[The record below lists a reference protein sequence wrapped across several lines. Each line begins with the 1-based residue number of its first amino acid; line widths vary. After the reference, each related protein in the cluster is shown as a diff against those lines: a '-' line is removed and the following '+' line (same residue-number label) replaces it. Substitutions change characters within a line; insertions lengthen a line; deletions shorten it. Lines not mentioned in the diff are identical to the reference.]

1 MLNVGDFAGEFQIL
15 DITGQERTLEE
26 LLATDPVVLAF
37 FKVSCPTCQLTLPFL
52 ERFYSQRQLVYSV
65 SQDDVRSTQ
74 AFADRFRLTM
84 PMLIDDPKR
93 GYPVSNA
100 FGITNV
106 PSMFQIEK
114 DHRISWA
121 SAGFVKKDLEAL
133 GHMHHIGMFH
143 VDDDVPA
150 ARHG

>member
-1 MLNVGDFAGEFQIL
+1 MLKVGDFANEFEIRE
-15 DITGQERTLEE
+15 ITGQARTLDE
-26 LLATDPVVLAF
+26 LLAAEPVVLAF
-37 FKVSCPTCQLTLPFL
+37 VKFSCPTCQLTLPFL
-52 ERFYSQRQLVYSV
+52 ERFYSQRQLVYCV

-74 AFADRFRLTM
+74 TFADRFRLTM
-84 PMLIDDPKR
+84 PMLIDDPKA

-106 PSMFQIEK
+106 PSIFQVEK

-121 SAGFVKKDLEAL
+121 SMGFVKKDLEAL
-133 GHMHHIGMFH
+133 GHMHHVGIFH

-150 ARHG
+150 ARGG

>member
-1 MLNVGDFAGEFQIL
+1 MLKVGDFSEEFQIL
-15 DITGQERTLEE
+15 DITGQDKTLEE
-26 LLATDPVVLAF
+26 LLETDAIVLAF

-52 ERFYSQRQLVYSV
+52 ERFYSQRQLVYCV

-74 AFADRFRLTM
+74 AFAARFKLTM
-84 PMLIDDPKR
+84 PMLIDDAKR

-121 SAGFVKKDLEAL
+121 SAGFVKKELEVLA
-133 GHMHHIGMFH
+133 HMHHVGIFQ

-150 ARHG
+150 MKHG